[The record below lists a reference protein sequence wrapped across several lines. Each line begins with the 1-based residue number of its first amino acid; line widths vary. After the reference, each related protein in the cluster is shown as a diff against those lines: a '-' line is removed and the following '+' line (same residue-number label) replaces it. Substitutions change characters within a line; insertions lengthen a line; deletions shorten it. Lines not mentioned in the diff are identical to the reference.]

1 MKYIITIIVLAA
13 AMSGCASTSAQRPS
27 APQEYAPQTSV
38 DFQVFYDELS
48 PYGRWVE
55 YPSYG
60 YVWMPDREPGFS
72 PYETAGHWVFTDDGW
87 TWISDY
93 PWGWAPFHYG
103 RWDYD
108 NVYGWFWVPDTEW
121 GPAWV
126 SWRRSPGYYGWAPLR
141 PGVSIN
147 VALGRDYHER
157 NERWIFVRDGDFVRS
172 DVGRYYIDRSNN
184 VTIINN
190 STVIVNTQ
198 KDRRR
203 NATYITGPD
212 RDDIQR
218 VTHSP
223 ITPVIVRDDNRPGHR
238 LTNGELQIYRPEVR
252 KRGGNERNPAP
263 SRVIK
268 LNEVPPVIDG
278 TPGSRQRDVNPP
290 NRTRQEQ
297 PPTPGNVNPPNTGR
311 QEQPPTPANVNPSNT
326 GRQSQPPKPVETTPP
341 ANDRQRQRPRPG
353 DVNPSN
359 TGRQDLPPS
368 PANVNPPNTGRQ
380 EQPPKPVETTP
391 PANDR
396 QRQQPRPG
404 DVNPSNTGRQDLP
417 PTPANVN
424 PSNTGRHDLPPSP
437 ANVNPSNTG
446 RQSQPPK
453 PPEAV
458 PSTPRRR
465 DQQSKQR
472 DVNPNARGKE
482 KKPQIAAPPKKVPE
496 VPAPRP
502 SSEEENKKK
511 REREE

>member
-1 MKYIITIIVLAA
+1 MAFRCHSHLECTVRHPSGLSNRKSCCHLLTVKENIMKHIITIIVLAA
-13 AMSGCASTSAQRPS
+13 AMSGCASTNAQRQS

-87 TWISDY
+87 TWVSDY
-93 PWGWAPFHYG
+93 AWGWAPFHYG

-141 PGVSIN
+141 PGISIN
-147 VALGRDYHER
+147 VAIGRDYHER

-238 LTNGELQIYRPEVR
+238 LTNGELQIYRPDVR
-252 KRGGNERNPAP
+252 KRGGNERTPVP
-263 SRVIK
+263 PRVIK

-278 TPGSRQRDVNPP
+278 TPGSRQRDMNPP
-290 NRTRQEQ
+290 GRTRQEQ
-297 PPTPGNVNPPNTGR
+297 PPTPSNVNPPGTGRQNQPPTPPNVNPPNSGG
-311 QEQPPTPANVNPSNT
+311 QNQPPTPANVNPPGT
-326 GRQSQPPKPVETTPP
+326 GRQSQPPKPVETIPP
-341 ANDRQRQRPRPG
+341 TNDRQRQRSRPG
-353 DVNPSN
+353 DMNPSN
-359 TGRQDLPPS
+359 TGRQDLPPV
-368 PANVNPPNTGRQ
+368 PPNVNPPNTGRQ
-380 EQPPKPVETTP
+380 NQPPKTP
-391 PANDR
+391 
-396 QRQQPRPG
+396 
-404 DVNPSNTGRQDLP
+404 DV
-417 PTPANVN
+417 
-424 PSNTGRHDLPPSP
+424 
-437 ANVNPSNTG
+437 
-446 RQSQPPK
+446 
-453 PPEAV
+453 V
-458 PSTPRRR
+458 PSAPRRR
-465 DQQSKQR
+465 DQPSKQR
-472 DVNPNARGKE
+472 DVNPNSRGRE
-482 KKPQIAAPPKKVPE
+482 KKPQIVAPPKKAPVAPVPP
-496 VPAPRP
+496 PA
-502 SSEEENKKK
+502 SEEERKKK